1 MLKKAEQ
8 QRLIRHSASRYRAAR
23 GAPGKKR
30 ALLVIVIL
38 ALMIGAIYLRFGGGK
53 DYPDL
58 TLPTAS
64 MPVLE
69 EVLAYPEPLGNV
81 AVSATGRVFFTVHPE
96 SRPQGNKLLVRETD
110 GRIHAFPSE
119 AAQAELFDAVMG
131 LVIDARGTLWTIDHG
146 QHGFRQPR
154 LLGFD
159 IKSGK
164 VLKDFALSAEVAPK
178 GSFLQDLQVNSS
190 GSMAYIADVSFLR
203 NSPGLVMVDLK
214 TGDAWRALDQD
225 PSVMPQSWIIRNP
238 TKTMSWLGG
247 LFTLKPGVDGIAI
260 SKNDQFLVYGAMA
273 HDTLFSVPTAAL
285 TRAEA
290 GQAALQ
296 VKALGRKPLND
307 GLSMD
312 RNDNIFITDVEH
324 GSVMKMT
331 PAGLLSTVVQDVQRL
346 RWADALSFGPDGW
359 LYVVDSAIPDQMLRS
374 KSHMREQAPY
384 RIFRFKPGTE
394 GVPGQ

>member
-1 MLKKAEQ
+1 MLKNPEQ
-8 QRLIRHSASRYRAAR
+8 QASDKPSR
-23 GAPGKKR
+23 GTSNMRR
-30 ALLVIVIL
+30 ALWSVVILVIIIWAV
-38 ALMIGAIYLRFGGGK
+38 YLRFGGGN

-58 TLPTAS
+58 SSANPA
-64 MPVLE
+64 MPILE

-96 SRPQGNKLLVRETD
+96 SRPTGNKLLVRETN
-110 GRIHAFPSE
+110 GSIHAFPSE

-154 LLGFD
+154 LIGFD
-159 IKSGK
+159 IDTGK
-164 VLKDFALSAEVAPK
+164 VLKDFPLSGAVAPK
-178 GSFLQDLQVNSS
+178 GSFLQDLQVNSL
-190 GSMAYIADVSFLR
+190 GSMAYIADVSVLR
-203 NSPGLVMVDLK
+203 NSPGIVMVDLN
-214 TGDAWRALDQD
+214 TGDAWRALDKD
-225 PSVMPQSWIIRNP
+225 PSVMPQPWRIRNP

-247 LFTLKPGVDGIAI
+247 LFTLRPGIDGIAI
-260 SKNDQFLVYGAMA
+260 SKSDQFLVYGAMA
-273 HDTLFSVPTAAL
+273 HDTLFIVPTLAL
-285 TRAEA
+285 QREEA
-290 GQAALQ
+290 GQAAQQ
-296 VKALGRKPLND
+296 VRAIGRKPLSD

-312 RNDNIFITDVEH
+312 RNDNVFITDVEH

-331 PAGLLSTVVQDVQRL
+331 PAGQLSTVVQDTKRL
-346 RWADALSFGPDGW
+346 RWADALSFGPNGW

-374 KSHMREQAPY
+374 KAHMREQAPY

>member
-8 QRLIRHSASRYRAAR
+8 QPLVRHSSSRYRSSR

-38 ALMIGAIYLRFGGGK
+38 ALLIGSVYLRFGGGK

-58 TLPTAS
+58 TLPS
-64 MPVLE
+64 GVMPPLE

-96 SRPQGNKLLVRETD
+96 SRPSGNKLLVRETD

-159 IKSGK
+159 IKTGK
-164 VLKDFALSAEVAPK
+164 VLKDFALNAEVAPK

-190 GSMAYIADVSFLR
+190 GTMAYIADVSFLR
-203 NSPGLVMVDLK
+203 NSPGIVIVDLK
-214 TGDAWRALDQD
+214 TGAAWRALDQD
-225 PSVMPQSWIIRNP
+225 PSVMPQSWLIRNP
-238 TKTMSWLGG
+238 TRTMSWLGG
-247 LFTLKPGVDGIAI
+247 LFTLKPGIDGIAI

-285 TRAEA
+285 TRTEA

-331 PAGLLSTVVQDVQRL
+331 PAGLLSTVVQDVKRL

-359 LYVVDSAIPDQMLRS
+359 LYVADSAIPDQMLRS
-374 KSHMREQAPY
+374 KSHMREQGPY

>member
-1 MLKKAEQ
+1 MLKKADQ
-8 QRLIRHSASRYRAAR
+8 QPLVRHSSRRYRSTR

-30 ALLVIVIL
+30 ALLAIVLLAIL
-38 ALMIGAIYLRFGGGK
+38 IGTVYLRFGGGK

-58 TLPTAS
+58 TLPHAG

-96 SRPQGNKLLVRETD
+96 SRPTGNKLLVREID

-119 AAQAELFDAVMG
+119 VAQAQLFDAVMG
-131 LVIDARGTLWTIDHG
+131 LVIDSRGTLWTIDHG

-159 IKSGK
+159 IKTGK
-164 VLKDFALSAEVAPK
+164 VLHDFALSSDVAPK

-190 GSMAYIADVSFLR
+190 GTMAYIADVSFLR
-203 NSPGLVMVDLK
+203 NSPGIVVVDLA
-214 TGDAWRALDQD
+214 TGAAWRALDKD
-225 PSVMPQSWIIRNP
+225 PSVMPQSWLIRNP

-247 LFTLKPGVDGIAI
+247 LFTLKPGIDGIAI

-285 TRAEA
+285 RREEA

-359 LYVVDSAIPDQMLRS
+359 LYVADSAIPDQILRS
-374 KSHMREQAPY
+374 KAHMREQAPY

>member
-1 MLKKAEQ
+1 MLKKADQ
-8 QRLIRHSASRYRAAR
+8 QPLLRHSSRRYRSAR
-23 GAPGKKR
+23 GTPGKKR
-30 ALLVIVIL
+30 ALLIIVLLAIL
-38 ALMIGAIYLRFGGGK
+38 IGSIYLRFGGGK

-58 TLPTAS
+58 TLPNAS

-96 SRPQGNKLLVRETD
+96 SRPAGNKLLVREID
-110 GRIHAFPSE
+110 GRIQAFPSE
-119 AAQAELFDAVMG
+119 AAQAKLFDAVMG

-159 IKSGK
+159 INTGK
-164 VLKDFALSAEVAPK
+164 ILHDFALSSDVAPK

-190 GSMAYIADVSFLR
+190 GTMAYIADVSFLR
-203 NSPGLVMVDLK
+203 NSPGIVVVDLK
-214 TGDAWRALDQD
+214 TGAAWRALDKD
-225 PSVMPQSWIIRNP
+225 PSVMPQSWLIRNP

-247 LFTLKPGVDGIAI
+247 LFTLKPGIDGIAI

-285 TRAEA
+285 RREEA

-359 LYVVDSAIPDQMLRS
+359 LYVADSAIPDQMLRS
-374 KSHMREQAPY
+374 KAHMREQAPY

>member
-1 MLKKAEQ
+1 MLKKTEQ
-8 QRLIRHSASRYRAAR
+8 QRLVRHSTSRYRSAR

-38 ALMIGAIYLRFGGGK
+38 ALIIGAVYLRFGGGK

-58 TLPTAS
+58 TLPNAS

-96 SRPQGNKLLVRETD
+96 SRPEGNKLLVRETD

-164 VLKDFALSAEVAPK
+164 VLKDFALNSDVAPK

-203 NSPGLVMVDLK
+203 DSPGIVMVDLK
-214 TGDAWRALDQD
+214 SGDAWRALDQD
-225 PSVMPQSWIIRNP
+225 PSVMPQSWLIRTS

-247 LFTLKPGVDGIAI
+247 LFTLKPGIDGIAI

-285 TRAEA
+285 SRAEA

-296 VKALGRKPLND
+296 VRALGRKPLND

-312 RNDNIFITDVEH
+312 RNDNIFIADVEH

>member
-8 QRLIRHSASRYRAAR
+8 QRLIRHSASRYRSAR

-30 ALLVIVIL
+30 ALLAIVIL
-38 ALMIGAIYLRFGGGK
+38 ALVIGGIYLRFGGGK

-159 IKSGK
+159 INSGK
-164 VLKDFALSAEVAPK
+164 VLKDFALNADVAPK
-178 GSFLQDLQVNSS
+178 GSFLQDLQVNAS

-203 NSPGLVMVDLK
+203 NSPGIVVVDLK
-214 TGDAWRALDQD
+214 SGEAWRALDQD
-225 PSVMPQSWIIRNP
+225 PSVMPQSWVIRNP
-238 TKTMSWLGG
+238 TRTMSWLGG
-247 LFTLKPGVDGIAI
+247 LFTLKPGIDGIAI

-285 TRAEA
+285 SRREA

-331 PAGLLSTVVQDVQRL
+331 PAGLLSTVVQDVKRL

-359 LYVVDSAIPDQMLRS
+359 LYVADSAIPDQMLRS
-374 KSHMREQAPY
+374 KAHMREQAPY

>member
-8 QRLIRHSASRYRAAR
+8 QRLIRHSASRYRSAR

-38 ALMIGAIYLRFGGGK
+38 ALIIGAIYLRFGGGK

-58 TLPTAS
+58 TLPNAS

-96 SRPQGNKLLVRETD
+96 SRPEGNKLLVRETD

-164 VLKDFALSAEVAPK
+164 VLKDFALNSDVAPK

-203 NSPGLVMVDLK
+203 NSPGIVVVDLK
-214 TGDAWRALDQD
+214 TGKAWRALDQD
-225 PSVMPQSWIIRNP
+225 PSVMAQSWVIRTS

-247 LFTLKPGVDGIAI
+247 LFTLKPGIDGIAI

-273 HDTLFSVPTAAL
+273 HDTLFSVPTSAL
-285 TRAEA
+285 RREEA

-312 RNDNIFITDVEH
+312 CNDNIFITDVEH

-331 PAGLLSTVVQDVQRL
+331 PAGLLSTVIQDVKRL

>member
-1 MLKKAEQ
+1 MLKQKT
-8 QRLIRHSASRYRAAR
+8 
-23 GAPGKKR
+23 PGMKR
-30 ALLVIVIL
+30 ALLAIVLL
-38 ALMIGAIYLRFGGGK
+38 ALAIGSIYLRFGGGK
-53 DYPDL
+53 LYPDL
-58 TLPTAS
+58 TLPTAN

-81 AVSATGRVFFTVHPE
+81 AVAADGRVFFTVHPE
-96 SRPQGNKLLVRETD
+96 SRPAGNKLLVRELD

-119 AAQAELFDAVMG
+119 AAQTDLFDAVMG

-159 IKSGK
+159 THTGK
-164 VLKDFALSAEVAPK
+164 VVKDIALMQDVAPK
-178 GSFLQDLQVNSS
+178 GSFLQDLQVNST
-190 GSMAYIADVSFLR
+190 GSMAYIADASFLR
-203 NSPGLVMVDLK
+203 NSPGIVVVDLK
-214 TGDAWRALDQD
+214 TSEAWRALDGD
-225 PSVMPQSWIIRNP
+225 PSVRPQSWLIRTA
-238 TKTMSWLGG
+238 TKDMSWLGG
-247 LFTLKPGVDGIAI
+247 LFTLKPGLDGIAI
-260 SKNDQFLVYGAMA
+260 SKNDQVLVYGAMA

-285 TRAEA
+285 SRAEA
-290 GQAALQ
+290 GQAGLQ

-312 RNDNIFITDVEH
+312 KNDNIFITDVEH

-331 PAGLLSTVVQDVQRL
+331 PAGLLNTVVQDVRRL

-359 LYVVDSAIPDQMLRS
+359 LYVADSAIPDQMFHS
-374 KSHMREQAPY
+374 KSHMRAQAPY

>member
-8 QRLIRHSASRYRAAR
+8 QRLIRHSASRYRPAR

-30 ALLVIVIL
+30 ALLAVVIL
-38 ALMIGAIYLRFGGGK
+38 ALIIGAVYLRFGGGK

-58 TLPTAS
+58 TLPNPS

-69 EVLAYPEPLGNV
+69 EVMAYPEPLGNL
-81 AVSATGRVFFTVHPE
+81 AVSASGRIFFTVHPE
-96 SRPQGNKLLVRETD
+96 SRPAGNKLLVRETD
-110 GRIHAFPSE
+110 GRIRAFPSE
-119 AAQAELFDAVMG
+119 AEQATLFDAVMG

-159 IKSGK
+159 IKTGR
-164 VLKDFALSAEVAPK
+164 VVKDYALHSDVAPM
-178 GSFLQDLQVNSS
+178 GSFLQDLQVNST
-190 GSMAYIADVSFLR
+190 GSMAYIADVSLLR
-203 NSPGLVMVDLK
+203 GSPGIVVVDLK
-214 TGDAWRALDQD
+214 SGEAWRALDKD
-225 PSVMPQSWIIRNP
+225 PSVMPQSWVIRNP
-238 TKTMSWLGG
+238 TRTLSWLGG
-247 LFTLKPGVDGIAI
+247 LFTLKPGIDGIAI
-260 SKNDQFLVYGAMA
+260 SKNDQQLVYGAMA

-285 TRAEA
+285 RRAEA

-312 RNDNIFITDVEH
+312 RENNIFITDVEH
-324 GSVMKMT
+324 GSVMRMT
-331 PAGLLSTVVQDVQRL
+331 PGGLLGTVVQDTRRL
-346 RWADALSFGPDGW
+346 RWPDALSFGPEGW
-359 LYVVDSAIPDQMLRS
+359 LYVADSAIPDQLFRS
-374 KSHMREQAPY
+374 KSHMREQGPY

>member
-1 MLKKAEQ
+1 MLKRAEQ
-8 QRLIRHSASRYRAAR
+8 QPLVRHSSSRYRSSR
-23 GAPGKKR
+23 GTPGKKR

-38 ALMIGAIYLRFGGGK
+38 ALLIGAVYLRFGGGK
-53 DYPDL
+53 HYPDL
-58 TLPTAS
+58 T
-64 MPVLE
+64 MPGGVMPPLE

-96 SRPQGNKLLVRETD
+96 SRPTGNKLLVRETD

-159 IKSGK
+159 IKTGK
-164 VLKDFALSAEVAPK
+164 VLKDFALNRDVAPR

-190 GSMAYIADVSFLR
+190 GSMAYVADVSFLR
-203 NSPGLVMVDLK
+203 NSPGIVIVDLK
-214 TGDAWRALDQD
+214 TGNAWRALDQD
-225 PSVMPQSWIIRNP
+225 PSVMPQSWLIRNP
-238 TKTMSWLGG
+238 IKAMSWLGG
-247 LFTLKPGVDGIAI
+247 LFSLRPGIDGIAI

-285 TRAEA
+285 TQTEA

-331 PAGLLSTVVQDVQRL
+331 PAGLLSTVVQDVKRL

-359 LYVVDSAIPDQMLRS
+359 LYVADSSIPDQVLRS

>member
-8 QRLIRHSASRYRAAR
+8 QPLVRHSSSRYRSSR

-30 ALLVIVIL
+30 ALLAIVIL
-38 ALMIGAIYLRFGGGK
+38 ALLIGAVYLRFGGGK

-58 TLPTAS
+58 TLPS
-64 MPVLE
+64 GMMPPLE

-81 AVSATGRVFFTVHPE
+81 AVSGTGRVFFTVHPE
-96 SRPQGNKLLVRETD
+96 SRPSGNKLLVRETD
-110 GRIHAFPSE
+110 GRIHTFPSE

-159 IKSGK
+159 IKTGK

-190 GSMAYIADVSFLR
+190 GTMAYIADVSILR
-203 NSPGLVMVDLK
+203 NSPGIVIVDLK
-214 TGDAWRALDQD
+214 TGAAWRALDQD
-225 PSVMPQSWIIRNP
+225 PSVMPQSWLIRNP

-247 LFTLKPGVDGIAI
+247 LFTLKPGIDGIAI

-285 TRAEA
+285 TRGEA

-331 PAGLLSTVVQDVQRL
+331 PAGLLSTVVQDVKRL

-359 LYVVDSAIPDQMLRS
+359 LYVADSAIPDQMLRS

>member
-1 MLKKAEQ
+1 MLKKAD
-8 QRLIRHSASRYRAAR
+8 QRLLVRQSSSRYRSGR
-23 GAPGKKR
+23 KTPGVKR
-30 ALLVIVIL
+30 ALLAIVLL
-38 ALMIGAIYLRFGGGK
+38 ALLVGAIYVRFGGGK
-53 DYPDL
+53 PYPDL
-58 TLPTAS
+58 TMPTES

-69 EVLAYPEPLGNV
+69 EVLAYPEPLGNL
-81 AVSATGRVFFTVHPE
+81 AVSASGRVFFTVHPE
-96 SRPQGNKLLVRETD
+96 SRPTGHKLLVRERD
-110 GRIHAFPSE
+110 GRIRPFPSE

-131 LVIDARGTLWTIDHG
+131 VVIDAQGTLWTIDHG

-159 IKSGK
+159 SQSGK
-164 VLKDFALSAEVAPK
+164 VLKDFSLSKEVAPR
-178 GSFLQDLQVNSS
+178 GSFLQDLQVNSN
-190 GSMAYIADVSFLR
+190 GTMAYIADVSFIR
-203 NSPGLVMVDLK
+203 NSPGLVMVNLSS
-214 TGDAWRALDQD
+214 GEAWRALDQD
-225 PSVMPQSWIIRNP
+225 PSVMPQNWIIRNP

-247 LFTLKPGVDGIAI
+247 LFTLKPGIDGIAI
-260 SKNDQFLVYGAMA
+260 SKNDQFIVYGAMT

-285 TRAEA
+285 QRDEA
-290 GQAALQ
+290 GQAALR

-331 PAGLLSTVVQDVQRL
+331 PAGLLSTVVQDMKRL
-346 RWADALSFGPDGW
+346 RWPDALSFGPDGW
-359 LYVVDSAIPDQMLRS
+359 LYVADSAIPDQILRS

-384 RIFRFKPGTE
+384 RIYRFKPGSE